1 MMKQD
6 LLLKHH
12 LASNLIQNYKLNKQ
26 KTCFKKQVF
35 FMQLNTVSGELVKN
49 PIHSKSLR
57 GWKKC
62 EDLLEPAIELISN
75 NRDLKDFISQ

>member
-1 MMKQD
+1 
-6 LLLKHH
+6 
-12 LASNLIQNYKLNKQ
+12 
-26 KTCFKKQVF
+26 
-35 FMQLNTVSGELVKN
+35 MQLNTVSGELVKN

-75 NRDLKDFISQ
+75 NRDLKGYIYHSKEFL